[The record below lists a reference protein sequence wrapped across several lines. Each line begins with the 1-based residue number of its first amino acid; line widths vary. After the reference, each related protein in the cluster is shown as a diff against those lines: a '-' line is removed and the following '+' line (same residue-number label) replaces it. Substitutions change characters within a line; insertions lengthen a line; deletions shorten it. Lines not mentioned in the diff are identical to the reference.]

1 MPSRSRTRGGDGDG
15 DGDGL
20 PAGDLKPGVIR
31 NLPTFSR
38 LLINKWPPV
47 FRQRFSYP
55 FRCFRTHC
63 TADLGVREG
72 AG

>member
-55 FRCFRTHC
+55 FR
-63 TADLGVREG
+63 
-72 AG
+72 